1 MLKRMLVCALALL
14 LAAPSALAE
23 SDQIAQL
30 EDQIAQ
36 LEAENAELRELLS
49 QEPGGRL
56 FAASF
61 DGGIITVSEA
71 KAEYDYMAYTYESLG
86 FDPDEYEDI
95 IKEEVLANLV
105 ESAILESKARELGV
119 YEPTDEQE
127 AQIRQEAQQEYEEMV
142 EYYLAYQA
150 DPEKSDE
157 ENRASVESFLA
168 SEGTTLE
175 GMVEDKITQSWGER
189 LYQAIVGDAAL
200 TDEQLR
206 AFYDEACSTAELN
219 YTSDPVAYEIDRLN
233 GEAVFWN
240 PEGYRRV
247 KRVLIGFDDASAARM
262 AEINETL
269 EPTADQET
277 VTAAVA
283 EIEQLYRALDPV
295 VEEVRTRIE
304 AGDDFDLIVAEYGA
318 DPYMESEAGSR
329 DGYYVRLGSE
339 QLDPDFVSAAMA
351 LAQPGDVSDPIECA
365 DGVYILR
372 YEADVEPGA
381 ISYEAFLADE
391 ALLAYAE
398 ETLRAQ
404 LYNDTVDGWIA
415 EANVQY
421 FPENF

>member
-1 MLKRMLVCALALL
+1 MTDGIFFL
-14 LAAPSALAE
+14 SA
-23 SDQIAQL
+23 
-30 EDQIAQ
+30 
-36 LEAENAELRELLS
+36 
-49 QEPGGRL
+49 
-56 FAASF
+56 FA
-61 DGGIITVSEA
+61 T
-71 KAEYDYMAYTYESLG
+71 
-86 FDPDEYEDI
+86 
-95 IKEEVLANLV
+95 
-105 ESAILESKARELGV
+105 
-119 YEPTDEQE
+119 
-127 AQIRQEAQQEYEEMV
+127 
-142 EYYLAYQA
+142 
-150 DPEKSDE
+150 
-157 ENRASVESFLA
+157 
-168 SEGTTLE
+168 
-175 GMVEDKITQSWGER
+175 
-189 LYQAIVGDAAL
+189 
-200 TDEQLR
+200 
-206 AFYDEACSTAELN
+206 
-219 YTSDPVAYEIDRLN
+219 
-233 GEAVFWN
+233 
-240 PEGYRRV
+240 
-247 KRVLIGFDDASAARM
+247 SAARM

-269 EPTADQET
+269 SSTADQET

-283 EIEQLYRALDPV
+283 EIEQLYRALDPI